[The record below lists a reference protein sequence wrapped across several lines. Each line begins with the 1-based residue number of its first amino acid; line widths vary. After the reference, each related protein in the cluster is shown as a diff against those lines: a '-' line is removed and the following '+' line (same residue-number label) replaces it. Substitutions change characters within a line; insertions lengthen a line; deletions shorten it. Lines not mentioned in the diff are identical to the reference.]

1 MISGAD
7 IRYNMMTTSSLFR
20 EAQDEE
26 MEHKVKKGSHFFDK
40 NYASLS
46 GHKNIWKWF

>member
-1 MISGAD
+1 MSNVHYVCIFVGGD

-26 MEHKVKKGSHFFDK
+26 MELKVKKG
-40 NYASLS
+40 A
-46 GHKNIWKWF
+46 

>member
-1 MISGAD
+1 MSKASVQNVCIFVGGD

-26 MEHKVKKGSHFFDK
+26 MEHKVKKGAQFID
-40 NYASLS
+40 
-46 GHKNIWKWF
+46 